1 MTQHRC
7 KVCGRPVTSD
17 EIALTMKLQG
27 KQSRSYFC
35 LDCQAAYSNT
45 TRARLEELLA
55 LYHRTGLYSLF
66 ARQSAGPAYTTR
78 NEE

>member
-7 KVCGRPVTSD
+7 KVCGRSVTSD

-27 KQSRSYFC
+27 KQSRRYLC

-55 LYHRTGLYSLF
+55 HYHRTGLCSLF
-66 ARQSAGPAYTTR
+66 AGQSAGANHTQG